1 MVTAIKKK
9 LTLAEF
15 LAIPETQPAQ
25 EFINGEITYKPMPQG
40 EHSRLQY
47 ILCLLINQILE
58 IQKLA
63 IAFPELRCVF
73 GGATIV
79 PDIAVF
85 RWERIPRN
93 EIGKV
98 ANRFEI
104 YPDWAIEILSP
115 DQSVT
120 RVIQKLLLCIEHG
133 SELGWL
139 IDSKDESILVIDR
152 DRRISQFRNHELLPV
167 PEGFPLELTPE
178 QIFSRLIL

>member
-1 MVTAIKKK
+1 
-9 LTLAEF
+9 
-15 LAIPETQPAQ
+15 
-25 EFINGEITYKPMPQG
+25 MPQG

-63 IAFPELRCVF
+63 IDFPELRCVF

-98 ANRFEI
+98 ANRLEI

-120 RVIQKLLLCIEHG
+120 KVIQKLLLCIEHG
-133 SELGWL
+133 SELDWL

-152 DRRISQFRNHELLPV
+152 DRRISQFRNNELLPV
-167 PEGFPLELTPE
+167 PKGFPLKLTPE